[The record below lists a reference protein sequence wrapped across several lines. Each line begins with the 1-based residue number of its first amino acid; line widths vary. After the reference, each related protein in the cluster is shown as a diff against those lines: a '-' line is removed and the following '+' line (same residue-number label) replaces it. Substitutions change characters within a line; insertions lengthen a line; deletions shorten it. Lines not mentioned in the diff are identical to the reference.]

1 MLCVPGPPGGAAS
14 LTYRGAQDHCA
25 AAGNLTLCSK
35 ARLEDVDK
43 QLAGIS
49 VQTVRNIGISFGAA
63 LIGMVAAMSGLTDNS
78 GVAELVHAMHWVY
91 GVSIGFS
98 VLALLAVIPV
108 FIHRHDPP
116 G

>member
-1 MLCVPGPPGGAAS
+1 MGLINIPAMQRVITAA
-14 LTYRGAQDHCA
+14 
-25 AAGNLTLCSK
+25 
-35 ARLEDVDK
+35 EDADK